1 MELDYI
7 DVNIIII
14 IRLVSFKELEREAIL
29 MSNVYAKSS
38 FNIRK
43 MAIVGVLGAISAVLG
58 MTPIGFIPVGP
69 TNATIMHIPVIIGAI
84 VEGPIVGML
93 VGLIFGIFSLIRAI
107 TTPTVI
113 SPVFYNPL
121 VSILPR
127 VLIGLVSYYTF
138 VAVRK
143 MNKKT
148 SIFILISIWTAVLAY
163 LSFSFVKNIGIY
175 SAGDIGLGK
184 LVFSGVLVLFT
195 LLIGWLSYT
204 KLNHNALDVM
214 IGTILGTL
222 TNTVGVLGMIYVFYG
237 RWFVEKMGGDPNLA
251 GQVILGVAVAN
262 GIPETIIAVIIV
274 TSVILGMKKQST
286 QK

>member
-1 MELDYI
+1 
-7 DVNIIII
+7 
-14 IRLVSFKELEREAIL
+14 
-29 MSNVYAKSS
+29 MSNICVKSS

-43 MAIVGVLGAISAVLG
+43 MTIVGVLGAISAVLG

-107 TTPTVI
+107 TVPTVI

-127 VLIGLVSYYTF
+127 VLIGLVSYYTY

-148 SIFILISIWTAVLAY
+148 SVFVLSTIWIGVLAY
-163 LSFSFVKNIGIY
+163 LIYAFVNNISNYTEGNV
-175 SAGDIGLGK
+175 SLKALA
-184 LVFSGVLVLFT
+184 FSGALVIIT
-195 LLIGWLSYT
+195 LVIGWLSY
-204 KLNHNALDVM
+204 KKFNYNALDIV
-214 IGTILGTL
+214 ISTIAGTL
-222 TNTVGVLGMIYVFYG
+222 TNTIGVLGMIYLFYG
-237 RWFVEKMGGDPNLA
+237 RWFVEMLGGDPDLA
-251 GQVILGVAVAN
+251 GKVILGVGIAN
-262 GIPETIIAVIIV
+262 GIPEAIIAVIIV
-274 TSVILGMKKQST
+274 TGVILGVKKQS
-286 QK
+286 K

>member
-1 MELDYI
+1 MDYI
-7 DVNIIII
+7 VLNISIKYSTGI
-14 IRLVSFKELEREAIL
+14 LFKELEREAIL

-38 FNIRK
+38 FNVRK

-69 TNATIMHIPVIIGAI
+69 TSATIMHIPVIIGAI
-84 VEGPIVGML
+84 VEGPVVGML

-107 TTPTVI
+107 TTPTII

-138 VAVRK
+138 VAVKK

-148 SIFILISIWTAVLAY
+148 SIIILISIWLSVLAY
-163 LSFSFVKNIGIY
+163 LSFSFAKNIGLY
-175 SAGDIGLGK
+175 SSGSMSITK
-184 LVFSGVLVLFT
+184 LVFSGILVLIT
-195 LLIGWLSYT
+195 IIIGWLSYK
-204 KLNHNALDVM
+204 KLNHNALDLIV
-214 IGTILGTL
+214 GTIAGTL

-237 RWFVEKMGGDPNLA
+237 RWYVEMMGGDPDLA
-251 GQVILGVAVAN
+251 GKIILGVGIAN
-262 GIPETIIAVIIV
+262 GIPEVIIAVIIV
-274 TSVILGMKKQST
+274 TSVILGMKKQFR
-286 QK
+286 

>member
-1 MELDYI
+1 
-7 DVNIIII
+7 
-14 IRLVSFKELEREAIL
+14 

-38 FNIRK
+38 LNIRK

-84 VEGPIVGML
+84 VEGPVVGML

-127 VLIGLVSYYTF
+127 VLIGLVSYYTY
-138 VAVRK
+138 VAVKK

-148 SIFILISIWTAVLAY
+148 SIIILASIWTAVLAY
-163 LSFSFVKNIGIY
+163 LSFSFVQNIGLHT
-175 SAGDIGLGK
+175 LGNISLAK
-184 LVFSGVLVLFT
+184 LIFSGALVLFT
-195 LLIGWLSYT
+195 LIIGWLSYK

-214 IGTILGTL
+214 VSTILGTL
-222 TNTVGVLGMIYVFYG
+222 TNTIGVLGMIYVFYG
-237 RWFVEKMGGDPNLA
+237 RWFVEMMGGDPDLA
-251 GQVILGVAVAN
+251 GKVILGIGIAN
-262 GIPETIIAVIIV
+262 GIPEVIIAVIIV
-274 TSVILGMKKQST
+274 TSVILGMKKQ
-286 QK
+286 

>member
-1 MELDYI
+1 
-7 DVNIIII
+7 
-14 IRLVSFKELEREAIL
+14 

-38 FNIRK
+38 FNVRK

-69 TNATIMHIPVIIGAI
+69 TSATIMHIPVIIGAI
-84 VEGPIVGML
+84 VEGPVVGML

-107 TTPTVI
+107 TTPTII

-138 VAVRK
+138 VAVKK

-148 SIFILISIWTAVLAY
+148 SIIILISIWLSVLAY
-163 LSFSFVKNIGIY
+163 LSFSFAKNIGLY
-175 SAGDIGLGK
+175 SSGSMSITK
-184 LVFSGVLVLFT
+184 LVFSGILVLIT
-195 LLIGWLSYT
+195 IIIGWLSYK
-204 KLNHNALDVM
+204 KLNHNALDLIV
-214 IGTILGTL
+214 GTIAGTL

-237 RWFVEKMGGDPNLA
+237 RWYVEMMGGDPDLA
-251 GQVILGVAVAN
+251 GKIILGVGIAN
-262 GIPETIIAVIIV
+262 GIPEVIIAVIIV
-274 TSVILGMKKQST
+274 TSVILGMKKQFR
-286 QK
+286 

>member
-1 MELDYI
+1 
-7 DVNIIII
+7 
-14 IRLVSFKELEREAIL
+14 
-29 MSNVYAKSS
+29 MSNVYAKST
-38 FNIRK
+38 FNVRK

-84 VEGPIVGML
+84 LEGPIVGML

-107 TTPTVI
+107 TTPTII

-143 MNKKT
+143 MNKKAST
-148 SIFILISIWTAVLAY
+148 IILISIWVGVLSY
-163 LSFSFVKNIGIY
+163 LSFAFVKNLGVY
-175 SAGDIGLGK
+175 SSGDLGLGS
-184 LVFSGVLVLFT
+184 LMFSGALVLFT
-195 LLIGWLSYT
+195 LFIGLLSYK
-204 KLNHNALDVM
+204 KLNHKVLDVM
-214 IGTILGTL
+214 IGTIFGTL
-222 TNTVGVLGMIYVFYG
+222 TNTVGVLGMIYLFYG
-237 RWFVEKMGGDPNLA
+237 RWFVEMMGGDPDLA
-251 GQVILGVAVAN
+251 GKIILGIGVAN
-262 GIPETIIAVIIV
+262 GIPEVIIAVIIV
-274 TSVILGMKKQST
+274 TSVILGMRKQSK

>member
-1 MELDYI
+1 
-7 DVNIIII
+7 
-14 IRLVSFKELEREAIL
+14 

-38 FNIRK
+38 FNVRK
-43 MAIVGVLGAISAVLG
+43 MAIIGVLGAISAVLG

-107 TTPTVI
+107 TTPTII

-143 MNKKT
+143 MNKRA
-148 SIFILISIWTAVLAY
+148 SMIILVSIWTAILAY
-163 LSFSFVKNIGIY
+163 LTFSFVKNIGVY
-175 SAGDIGLGK
+175 SSGDIGLGN
-184 LVFSGVLVLFT
+184 LVFSGALVFIT
-195 LLIGWLSYT
+195 IFIGWLSYK

-222 TNTVGVLGMIYVFYG
+222 TNTVGVLGMIYLFYG
-237 RWFVEKMGGDPNLA
+237 RWYVEMMGGDPELA
-251 GQVILGVAVAN
+251 GKIILGVGIAN
-262 GIPETIIAVIIV
+262 GIPEVIIAVVIV
-274 TSVILGMKKQST
+274 TSVILGMRKQSK

>member
-1 MELDYI
+1 
-7 DVNIIII
+7 
-14 IRLVSFKELEREAIL
+14 

-38 FNIRK
+38 FNVRK
-43 MAIVGVLGAISAVLG
+43 MAIIGVLGAISAVLG

-107 TTPTVI
+107 TTPTII

-138 VAVRK
+138 VAVRR

-148 SIFILISIWTAVLAY
+148 ATIILISIWGAVVAY
-163 LSFSFVKNIGIY
+163 LSFAFVSNLGLF
-175 SAGDIGLGK
+175 SSGDISFAK
-184 LVFSGVLVLFT
+184 LIFSGILVLAT
-195 LLIGWLSYT
+195 LVIGWLSYK
-204 KLNHNALDVM
+204 KLNHNALDLIVGA
-214 IGTILGTL
+214 ITGTL

-237 RWFVEKMGGDPNLA
+237 RWYVEMMGGDPDLA
-251 GQVILGVAVAN
+251 GKIILGVGIAN
-262 GIPETIIAVIIV
+262 GIPEVIIAVIIV
-274 TSVILGMKKQST
+274 TSVVLGMKKQSR
-286 QK
+286 